1 MLTGACSVAVPS
13 DLEPVWPVPLYRR
26 QNRIDAGLPLA
37 VTFHSLCDAHQ
48 AGSVLC
54 RRQPTDVVT
63 QAFADHA
70 SRALRQVFIIDNMPG
85 ANTTLAAQAVA
96 SAPL

>member
-1 MLTGACSVAVPS
+1 MRACP
-13 DLEPVWPVPLYRR
+13 
-26 QNRIDAGLPLA
+26 PLA
-37 VTFHSLCDAHQ
+37 VALFIASATPIKLVVFFA
-48 AGSVLC
+48 AGS
-54 RRQPTDVVT
+54 PTDVVT

-70 SRALRQVFIIDNMPG
+70 SRALGQVFIIDNMPG